1 MNRNNTEL
9 QECTIYFKAN
19 KGFERAF
26 SLMKEKWCS
35 YGDIK
40 GKVTISGLKENEK
53 RALEGLGLPMKSVT
67 ENKAVFSL
75 RQFEEALQ
83 QTKFKGICLTDLL
96 ESYFGEKLISNKE
109 KNEVRIQKKVTF
121 FSRVRTKIVDSC
133 EDTAL
138 EWFDE
143 AVEGEISGF
152 FKETDTDEQ
161 REAAI
166 ISVCKAV
173 DFLFGEGYGDRLPI
187 RLVFLALK
195 CTGNPHGFD
204 RGSLAGRLLIRTL
217 QDKINQRDGSVI
229 ENEGVIQRIT
239 DSLPDFENTAEG
251 ILDLY
256 ISSGIRPDDISS
268 YTVLYGIRLFS
279 GEVPHPGYEELIKNN
294 EQYMVNLSN
303 LQKITKAT
311 GINNRVYIVENQS
324 LFSELCN
331 KCPKAS
337 IMCTSGQ
344 FKTASVLILLMLRES
359 CTLYYSGDL
368 DPEGMDIAIRMKD
381 RIGEKLKY
389 WHMSIND
396 YIKTR
401 SMKKISESG
410 KVKLE
415 RLKETEFREVCE
427 KILETGMA
435 GQQEYLLNDM
445 VEEINIDI

>member
-9 QECTIYFKAN
+9 QECTKYFRAN

-53 RALEGLGLPMKSVT
+53 KALEGLGLPMKSVVGN
-67 ENKAVFSL
+67 EVVFSL
-75 RQFEEALQ
+75 KQFEEVLQ
-83 QTKFKGICLTDLL
+83 QTKYKGVWLTELL

-109 KNEVRIQKKVTF
+109 KNEVRIQKKLTF
-121 FSRVRTKIVDSC
+121 FSRVRTNIADNCGEV
-133 EDTAL
+133 AL
-138 EWFDE
+138 DWYERAIE
-143 AVEGEISGF
+143 EGISGF
-152 FKETDTDEQ
+152 FKETDTEEE

-173 DFLFGEGYGDRLPI
+173 DFLFGEEYGDRLPI
-187 RLVFLALK
+187 RLVFLALM

-204 RGSLAGRLLIRTL
+204 RGSLAGRLLIRAL
-217 QDKINQRDGSVI
+217 QDKNNQRDSSVI
-229 ENEGVIQRIT
+229 ENESIIRSQK
-239 DSLPDFENTAEG
+239 DSLPGFENTAEG
-251 ILDLY
+251 ILELY
-256 ISSGIRPDDISS
+256 VRCGIRPDDISS

-279 GEVPHPGYEELIKNN
+279 GEVPHSGYEEFIKKN

-311 GINNRVYIVENQS
+311 GINNMVFIVENQS
-324 LFSELCN
+324 LFSELCER
-331 KCPKAS
+331 CPKAS

-344 FKTASVLILLMLRES
+344 FKTASVLILLLLRES

-381 RIGEKLKY
+381 RIGEKLKF

-435 GQQEYLLNDM
+435 GQQEYLMGDM
-445 VEEINIDI
+445 VEEINSTS